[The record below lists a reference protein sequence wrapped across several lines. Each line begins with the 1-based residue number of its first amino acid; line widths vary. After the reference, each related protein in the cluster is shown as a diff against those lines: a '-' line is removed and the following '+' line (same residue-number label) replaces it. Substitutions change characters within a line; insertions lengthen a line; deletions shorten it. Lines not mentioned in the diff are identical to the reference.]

1 MPLDQRLHG
10 KNGRIQADPAG
21 GAALITLGDLNKW
34 TLDMGTDRVE
44 VTAFGDTNKRRVSG
58 LPDYSGDLGGW
69 WNALASSS
77 PAYFA
82 MVLAGVPITLR
93 LIPNIL
99 DPTVYFQGL
108 ANVDGGISVDSGGA
122 ISTKGKWDAAG
133 NWVIKP

>member
-10 KNGRIQADPAG
+10 KNGRIQMDPTG
-21 GAALITLGDLNKW
+21 GSTLVTLGDMTNW
-34 TLDMGTDRVE
+34 SLDAGTDRVD
-44 VTAFGDTNKRRVSG
+44 VTAFGDTNKRRVAG
-58 LPDYSGDLGGW
+58 LPDYSGNLSGW

-82 MVLAGVPITLR
+82 AVLAGLPVKLR

-99 DPTVYFQGL
+99 DPTVYFEGL
-108 ANVDGGISVDSGGA
+108 ANVDGGLDVSATGA
-122 ISTKGKWDAAG
+122 IATKGKWDAAG